1 MNTRKKPN
9 TLNETLI
16 VVSYRLLFALT
27 VLAILFILA
36 IIIEKNTLM
45 GEISSLFENYL
56 TASALRCDVTS
67 SIACAV
73 GTTSLVSTQY

>member
-1 MNTRKKPN
+1 
-9 TLNETLI
+9 
-16 VVSYRLLFALT
+16 
-27 VLAILFILA
+27 
-36 IIIEKNTLM
+36 M

-73 GTTSLVSTQY
+73 GTTSLVSTQTQY

>member
-36 IIIEKNTLM
+36 IIIEKKYVN
-45 GEISSLFENYL
+45 GRNF
-56 TASALRCDVTS
+56 
-67 SIACAV
+67 
-73 GTTSLVSTQY
+73 